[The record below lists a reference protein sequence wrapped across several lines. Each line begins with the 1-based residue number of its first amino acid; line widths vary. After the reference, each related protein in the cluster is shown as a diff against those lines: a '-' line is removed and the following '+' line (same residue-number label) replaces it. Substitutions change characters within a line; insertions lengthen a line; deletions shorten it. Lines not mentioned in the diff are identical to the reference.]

1 MPTRPSAAPAASMLA
16 APHIV
21 TELPG
26 PRARALIARDQ
37 RTVSPSLTRAYP
49 LVAES
54 GSGYTVTD
62 VDGNRFLDFAAGIA
76 VVSTGHSHPAVV
88 AAISEQAQ
96 RLIHIAATDFY
107 EPRYVE
113 FSEKLAAIAPFREP
127 ARVFLTNSGTEA
139 VEGAIKLARFH
150 TGRPGIIAF
159 EGGFHGR
166 TMGALS
172 LTNSKIRQRAG
183 FGPLLPMVEH
193 APFPRVRT
201 WREQSGGDGTAELD
215 VLRHAILGRIMAPR
229 DVAAIVVE
237 PIQGEGGYFPAPAAF
252 LAGLRE
258 ICDEHGIL
266 LIADEIQS
274 GMGRTG
280 RWWAMQHPGI
290 EPARWVLAYLAN
302 MEDEGVVIL
311 PTHRLVRAPIP
322 ADLEAR
328 LGASFALRPAEG
340 QEREPVFSLLGEE
353 RYALG
358 IETIYEGYLLH
369 YGSPRLFAPEDG
381 DTALLLGDYLYA
393 HGLVR
398 IEESGTV
405 DAVNDLAE
413 LIALCA
419 YLRAE
424 QIAGDGAVWAATA
437 CSLGRR
443 VLDPGRSS
451 LRLDNDPSP
460 LERIARAVGTGAAV
474 GASRAALRR
483 APERRFRRSHG
494 ARGDRLR
501 HLGTVDPA
509 PVDRVRGDASPG
521 GRDEHRDAPH
531 PYKP

>member
-1 MPTRPSAAPAASMLA
+1 MPTRPSAAPAASRLA

-193 APFPRVRT
+193 APFPRVRS
-201 WREQSGGDGTAELD
+201 WLAKYELVEAFGKVMGVDKFDGLSGEVSFIEVSFYELRKMNGAD
-215 VLRHAILGRIMAPR
+215 LSNGLQHLAGVCRRIRVLRR
-229 DVAAIVVE
+229 
-237 PIQGEGGYFPAPAAF
+237 
-252 LAGLRE
+252 
-258 ICDEHGIL
+258 
-266 LIADEIQS
+266 S
-274 GMGRTG
+274 
-280 RWWAMQHPGI
+280 
-290 EPARWVLAYLAN
+290 
-302 MEDEGVVIL
+302 GVVQ
-311 PTHRLVRAPIP
+311 
-322 ADLEAR
+322 AR
-328 LGASFALRPAEG
+328 QWTALGAAE
-340 QEREPVFSLLGEE
+340 
-353 RYALG
+353 
-358 IETIYEGYLLH
+358 
-369 YGSPRLFAPEDG
+369 
-381 DTALLLGDYLYA
+381 
-393 HGLVR
+393 
-398 IEESGTV
+398 
-405 DAVNDLAE
+405 
-413 LIALCA
+413 
-419 YLRAE
+419 
-424 QIAGDGAVWAATA
+424 
-437 CSLGRR
+437 
-443 VLDPGRSS
+443 
-451 LRLDNDPSP
+451 
-460 LERIARAVGTGAAV
+460 
-474 GASRAALRR
+474 
-483 APERRFRRSHG
+483 
-494 ARGDRLR
+494 
-501 HLGTVDPA
+501 HL
-509 PVDRVRGDASPG
+509 
-521 GRDEHRDAPH
+521 
-531 PYKP
+531 